1 MNREVSMKF
10 EDIFDEWKRDSEI
23 DQTDLGN
30 ESLRIPKLHHKY
42 YMMLLSERSSLRKLE
57 AQMKQLKLSK
67 YEFYSQGHTE
77 DTRKLGWELPP
88 RGIIL
93 KADIPMYLEADK
105 DIIDL
110 SLKIGV
116 QGEKV
121 DFLDSIL
128 KSLQTRNFLI
138 KNAIDFLR
146 WTNGG

>member
-1 MNREVSMKF
+1 MKF
-10 EDIFDEWKRDSEI
+10 EEIFDEWKRDSEI

-30 ESLRIPKLHHKY
+30 ESLKIPKLHHKY

-77 DTRKLGWELPP
+77 ETRKLGWELPP

-105 DIIDL
+105 DIIEL
-110 SLKIGV
+110 SLKIGI

-128 KSLQTRNFLI
+128 KTLQTRNFLI